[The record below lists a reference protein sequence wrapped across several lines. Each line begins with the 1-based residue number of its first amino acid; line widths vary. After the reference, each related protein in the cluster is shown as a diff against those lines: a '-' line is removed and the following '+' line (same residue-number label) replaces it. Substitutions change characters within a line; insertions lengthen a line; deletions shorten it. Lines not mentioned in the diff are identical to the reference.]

1 MWFEASLR
9 LRINLEKSKLIPMRR
24 VENLEDWALESGCKV
39 GALPSSY
46 LGHPLGVPFKYGSMG
61 WSIGEVLQKNNYEE
75 NTTHLQMWK
84 ASPDSKHFI

>member
-46 LGHPLGVPFKYGSMG
+46 LGHSLGVPFKYGGMG
-61 WSIGEVLQKNNYEE
+61 WSIGEVLQKNNYVE